1 MDFILAS
8 KSKTRCDILQSVMPS
23 FHSVSPNIDEKNIIR
38 SLLMEDTPHYDIPIV
53 LAEFK
58 AKKVST
64 KHPGSWV
71 LGCDQILSFDG
82 EVFGKPASNDALCD
96 NLVLMAG
103 KTHKLITANVI
114 YKDTKPM
121 WRYTAVSHL
130 KMYSM
135 TKSEIKNYSDTFWH
149 QVQHSSGGY
158 CFENTP
164 HLFSTVKGNWFD
176 IMGISITQVLQ
187 FLKQHD
193 RSIVGKTPKIAAVL
207 GSPISHSKS
216 PIMHCHWL
224 KKNKIAGDYIAID
237 VSKEK
242 FSQTVKVLA
251 DVGVSGFNVT
261 LPHKKAALTLADSH
275 TEQAKKIGAAN
286 TLFVDVNGAIKA
298 DNTDGYGFMAN
309 LKANNANWLPSAGSA
324 MVLGA
329 GGAARAILVSLLE
342 AGVPKIY
349 LSNRTMAT
357 SQKLAD
363 HFSSKIEVI
372 DWEKK
377 DTCLSNIS
385 LLVNTTSLGMAGKPP
400 LNINL
405 SSLAKKALVTDLV
418 YAPIKTPLLI
428 QAEEMGC
435 DIVTGVGMLIHQG
448 VPGFNGWFGILPK
461 VDNEITE
468 LVTR

>member
-1 MDFILAS
+1 M
-8 KSKTRCDILQSVMPS
+8 
-23 FHSVSPNIDEKNIIR
+23 
-38 SLLMEDTPHYDIPIV
+38 
-53 LAEFK
+53 
-58 AKKVST
+58 
-64 KHPGSWV
+64 
-71 LGCDQILSFDG
+71 
-82 EVFGKPASNDALCD
+82 
-96 NLVLMAG
+96 
-103 KTHKLITANVI
+103 
-114 YKDTKPM
+114 
-121 WRYTAVSHL
+121 
-130 KMYSM
+130 
-135 TKSEIKNYSDTFWH
+135 
-149 QVQHSSGGY
+149 
-158 CFENTP
+158 
-164 HLFSTVKGNWFD
+164 
-176 IMGISITQVLQ
+176 Q

-216 PIMHCHWL
+216 PIMHRHWL

-261 LPHKKAALTLADSH
+261 LPHKEAALTLADSH

-363 HFSSKIEVI
+363 HFSPKIEVI